1 MNQPLITSLKVET
14 TQREFQ
20 QLEAENGKLK
30 VSLSAEQEHS
40 AGLEAEL
47 KKIYDERVDMAKKCV
62 DKDDEMTGIR
72 RLHQESEEKMVILQN
87 RNDALLRENLEMKD
101 LIGSK

>member
-1 MNQPLITSLKVET
+1 MKVT
-14 TQREFQ
+14 
-20 QLEAENGKLK
+20 
-30 VSLSAEQEHS
+30 LSAEQEHS

-47 KKIYDERVDMAKKCV
+47 KKAYDERVDMAKKCV

-72 RLHQESEEKMVILQN
+72 RLHQEAEEKMMLLEN
-87 RNDALLRENLEMKD
+87 RNDALLKENLEMKD

>member
-1 MNQPLITSLKVET
+1 
-14 TQREFQ
+14 
-20 QLEAENGKLK
+20 
-30 VSLSAEQEHS
+30 
-40 AGLEAEL
+40 
-47 KKIYDERVDMAKKCV
+47 MAKKCV

-72 RLHQESEEKMVILQN
+72 RLHQESEEKMAILQN